1 MTEERWNQVKDK
13 ILDTFPD
20 CTQGRD
26 EDDIGVTEW
35 LEFKNP
41 AGKKMRLEWRDQKI
55 KLGEKTLSS
64 KRPGSMVKIENEYS
78 ETERAQHLTALIWD
92 EGEDDWVETDAGG
105 LL

>member
-1 MTEERWNQVKDK
+1 MTFERWQDVKGK
-13 ILDTFPD
+13 VLDMFSD

-35 LEFKNP
+35 VQFENK
-41 AGKKMRLEWRDQKI
+41 AGKRMRLEWRDQKV

-64 KRPGSMVKIENEYS
+64 KRPGSHVKIESEYS
-78 ETERAQHLTALIWD
+78 DTERSQHFTAFMQD
-92 EGEDDWVETDAGG
+92 SAGEWVETDLSS